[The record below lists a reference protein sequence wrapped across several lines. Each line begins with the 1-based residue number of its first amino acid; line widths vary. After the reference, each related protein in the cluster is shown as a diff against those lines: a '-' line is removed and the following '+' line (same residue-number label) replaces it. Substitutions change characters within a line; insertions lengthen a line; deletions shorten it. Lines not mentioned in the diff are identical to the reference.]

1 MHAAAVPDAD
11 RSTLKRPRWQP
22 ASSLTQSLPC
32 CRGGQTQSHTR
43 QLHDCRQSTSPAPV
57 RTQSYCWLTV
67 EGNIKHHVRSELV
80 NLLRPGDVVV
90 ANDAATLP
98 ASLSG
103 QHCRTGRPIEVRL
116 AGRASL
122 DEVRQYSAVVFGEG
136 DFRTRTENRAEPPAL
151 NPGDQLELGRLRAT
165 VVRLL
170 NHPRFILLQFEGSP
184 REIWEGLARHGRPIQ
199 YSHVPT
205 PLAIWDTWTTIAGP
219 PVAFEPPSAGFALD
233 WNMLASMSARKIRF
247 GTITHAA
254 GLSSTG
260 DPQLDALLPFAE
272 PYRIPRSTALMIEH
286 AQASRGRIIA
296 IGTTVVRALEHTAAM
311 FGGFVP
317 SGERLATQRLGAS
330 SKLRIVDA
338 ILSGTHERGTS
349 HYELLRAFVDDETLG
364 RIDQELNAGDY
375 RTHEFGDS
383 VFLEKSDDQMR
394 SRPAA
399 CGRMRTFCPDLRMN
413 IYRIRSNLRECGC
426 AYCAI
431 RSSLA

>member
-1 MHAAAVPDAD
+1 MIAANQPVHRPPNAKLLLAD
-11 RSTLKRPRWQP
+11 GR
-22 ASSLTQSLPC
+22 
-32 CRGGQTQSHTR
+32 
-43 QLHDCRQSTSPAPV
+43 
-57 RTQSYCWLTV
+57 
-67 EGNIKHHVRSELV
+67 GNIKHYVRSELV

-103 QHCRTGRPIEVRL
+103 QHGRTGRSIEVRL

-136 DFRTRTENRAEPPAL
+136 DFRTRTENRGEPPTL

-272 PYRIPRSTALMIEH
+272 PYRIPQSTALMIEH

-311 FGGFVP
+311 FDGFVP
-317 SGERLATQRLGAS
+317 SGERLATLRLGAS
-330 SKLRIVDA
+330 SKLRVVDA
-338 ILSGTHERGTS
+338 LLSGTHEQGGS
-349 HYELLRAFVDDETLG
+349 HYELLRAFVDDETIG
-364 RIDQELNAGDY
+364 RIDEELNAGDY

-383 VFLEKSDDQMR
+383 VFLEKSEDQMR
-394 SRPAA
+394 LGDQPPAA
-399 CGRMRTFCPDLRMN
+399 
-413 IYRIRSNLRECGC
+413 
-426 AYCAI
+426 A
-431 RSSLA
+431 